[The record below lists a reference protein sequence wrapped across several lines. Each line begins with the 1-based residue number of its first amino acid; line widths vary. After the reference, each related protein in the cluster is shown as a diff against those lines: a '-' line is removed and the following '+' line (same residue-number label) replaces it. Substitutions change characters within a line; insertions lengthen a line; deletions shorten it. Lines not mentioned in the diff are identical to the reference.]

1 MPALAPAR
9 RPSAL
14 YDRFA
19 SLYDAIY
26 WLGLQPGR
34 DRAIARLALR
44 SGERVLEVGV
54 GTGLSALQYPPD
66 CEVVAIDLSAEMLER
81 ARARLSSRRV
91 TQVRLCRMDGS
102 RLAFRDGQFD
112 AVYAP
117 YFINT
122 VPDAATVAAEMT
134 RVCRPGGRMVFLNH
148 FDSAAHQSNVLNGLV
163 GGVATRI
170 SGVSWD
176 INLSAL
182 VRPLPLTVL
191 SVEPVNLMGVTSV
204 VLCRKR

>member
-1 MPALAPAR
+1 M
-9 RPSAL
+9 
-14 YDRFA
+14 
-19 SLYDAIY
+19 
-26 WLGLQPGR
+26 
-34 DRAIARLALR
+34 ARLAPR

-54 GTGLSALQYPPD
+54 GTGLSSLQYPQD
-66 CEVVAIDLSAEMLER
+66 CDVTAIDLSAEMLGR

-102 RLAFRDGQFD
+102 RLAFKDGQFD

-122 VPDAATVAAEMT
+122 VPDAATVAAEVA
-134 RVCRPGGRMVFLNH
+134 RVCRRGGRIVFLNH
-148 FDSAAHQSNVLNGLV
+148 FRTAATRVNTLDTLIGR
-163 GGVATRI
+163 VATRI

-176 INLSAL
+176 LDLSAL
-182 VRPLPLTVL
+182 VKPLPLTVL